1 MTLTLTDDGLNSGTT
16 TLNLGQKLFFNSAA
30 GNVFA
35 FETNTET
42 VTMNISGPS
51 FDLSAGDGV
60 NFSNSEIL
68 PNTPTI
74 TSPGPN
80 SVFGEDTII
89 LSGTANPN
97 TTVKV
102 DLIDGFG
109 DVVATQ
115 NITSNTS
122 GNWSATFD
130 SSSLVDGFYT
140 ALSLAVS
147 GNSNESRAA
156 EVTFDLDRTP
166 CLAPDSGNWT
176 VETNCTLE
184 SNEIAPQN
192 FVVEGNSVLT
202 IPSGT
207 SLDIDFSQ
215 SNITIES
222 GGSIVIKSGGN
233 IQ

>member
-1 MTLTLTDDGLNSGTT
+1 M
-16 TLNLGQKLFFNSAA
+16 
-30 GNVFA
+30 
-35 FETNTET
+35 
-42 VTMNISGPS
+42 
-51 FDLSAGDGV
+51 
-60 NFSNSEIL
+60 
-68 PNTPTI
+68 
-74 TSPGPN
+74 
-80 SVFGEDTII
+80 
-89 LSGTANPN
+89 
-97 TTVKV
+97 
-102 DLIDGFG
+102 
-109 DVVATQ
+109 ATQ

-122 GNWSATFD
+122 GNWAATFD

-233 IQ
+233 IT